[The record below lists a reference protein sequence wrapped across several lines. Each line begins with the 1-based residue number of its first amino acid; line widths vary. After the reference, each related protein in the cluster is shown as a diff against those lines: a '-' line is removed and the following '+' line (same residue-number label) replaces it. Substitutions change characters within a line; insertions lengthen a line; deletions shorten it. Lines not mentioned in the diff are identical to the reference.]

1 MEKSYEAIT
10 DFVFI
15 EDKPEKAEKA
25 DIILVPGGSS
35 PELMEKACELFIA
48 GYAPLILP
56 SGGPNKKVTD
66 YETEW
71 DYFFDIAKKK
81 GISEANILKE
91 NRATNTFENAI
102 YSKEVVKE
110 NKIEI
115 RRALLVCK
123 TFHARRALL
132 TYQAAF
138 NPLIE
143 YIICPII
150 DNRDIRKDNWYLD
163 QNKVNKV
170 MSEVEK
176 IGKYFAAYIMKIK

>member
-1 MEKSYEAIT
+1 MG
-10 DFVFI
+10 
-15 EDKPEKAEKA
+15 
-25 DIILVPGGSS
+25 L
-35 PELMEKACELFIA
+35 LFR
-48 GYAPLILP
+48 YC
-56 SGGPNKKVTD
+56 
-66 YETEW
+66 
-71 DYFFDIAKKK
+71 KKK
-81 GISEANILKE
+81 GISEANKLKE

-123 TFHARRALL
+123 AFHARRALL
-132 TYQAAF
+132 TYQTAF

-143 YIICPII
+143 YKICPII